1 MRLMRMVLSFR
12 RLSGIS
18 SNFTVTLSYKSL
30 PQRFI
35 PAKKAESSG
44 GRCRKPAA
52 CDALKGRKHR
62 Y

>member
-35 PAKKAESSG
+35 PAKTRKVQG
-44 GRCRKPAA
+44 KVPKPAV

>member
-35 PAKKAESSG
+35 PAKRRKVQGEGAEN
-44 GRCRKPAA
+44 RQCATR
-52 CDALKGRKHR
+52 
-62 Y
+62 